1 MNWLNKLQYMH
12 MIENCIASNDVFR
25 KKLTTMEKCLLYNVK

>member
-12 MIENCIASNDVFR
+12 MIEHCIANNDVFG
-25 KKLTTMEKCLLYNVK
+25 KKINNHGKMLTV